1 MIPYRPPQFKFS
13 RTIPTPKRPYKMVDI
28 EIFTHIFLL
37 LDNTDKV
44 IIKNYIEGLS
54 IKAIAQELDLSPT
67 FVFERIYQ
75 FELELEKNIR
85 SKKQ

>member
-1 MIPYRPPQFKFS
+1 MI
-13 RTIPTPKRPYKMVDI
+13 DI
-28 EIFTHIFLL
+28 EIFTNIFLL
-37 LDNTDKV
+37 LGNTDKV

-54 IKAIAQELDLSPT
+54 IKTIAQELDLSPT